1 MQFLKDLFRDGFFGK
16 LVRKQLQNL
25 NYMETEK
32 SLEPNTNSSLRN
44 IVVAI
49 AAVILSIALFLV
61 LQTENNPL
69 SLESQVK
76 QSTSLDVAFSNNKP
90 TLTEFYADWCTS
102 CQAMAGDLGE
112 IKQAYGD
119 RVNFVMLNVDNTKW
133 LPEMLRYRVDG
144 IPHFVFM
151 DSSGNAIAES
161 IGEQP
166 KGILEMDLDALIAN
180 NPIPYAN
187 KTGQVS
193 SFEPQVT
200 VTDDTNTDTRKHGAN
215 VQSI

>member
-1 MQFLKDLFRDGFFGK
+1 MESE
-16 LVRKQLQNL
+16 KQ
-25 NYMETEK
+25 
-32 SLEPNTNSSLRN
+32 LEPNSNNSLRN
-44 IVVAI
+44 IVIAI
-49 AAVILSIALFLV
+49 AAAILSIALFLG

-69 SLESQVK
+69 SLDSQVK

-144 IPHFVFM
+144 IPHFIFM
-151 DSSGNAIAES
+151 DNKGNAIAES

-187 KTGQVS
+187 KKGQVS
-193 SFEPQVT
+193 SFEPQVK
-200 VTDDTNTDTRKHGAN
+200 VVDDTNSDTRSHGG
-215 VQSI
+215 

>member
-1 MQFLKDLFRDGFFGK
+1 MSEPKIESNANN
-16 LVRKQLQNL
+16 LVRNAV
-25 NYMETEK
+25 
-32 SLEPNTNSSLRN
+32 
-44 IVVAI
+44 IAI
-49 AAVILSIALFLV
+49 AAVILSVALFIG
-61 LQTENNPL
+61 LQSETSPF

-76 QSTSLDVAFSNNKP
+76 QSTALDVALSNNKP

-112 IKQAYGD
+112 IKRSYSD
-119 RVNFVMLNVDNTKW
+119 RINFVMLNVDNTKW

-151 DSSGNAIAES
+151 DSAGNAIAES

-166 KGILEMDLDALIAN
+166 KGILEADLDALVAN

-187 KTGQVS
+187 QTGQVS
-193 SFEPQVT
+193 SFEPKVK
-200 VTDDTNTDTRKHGAN
+200 VTDNSDPRNHGG
-215 VQSI
+215 

>member
-1 MQFLKDLFRDGFFGK
+1 MA
-16 LVRKQLQNL
+16 
-25 NYMETEK
+25 TEQQ
-32 SLEPNTNSSLRN
+32 LEPNSNNSVRN
-44 IVVAI
+44 IVIALAAI
-49 AAVILSIALFLV
+49 VLSIALFLG
-61 LQTENNPL
+61 LKTETNPL

-76 QSTSLDVAFSNNKP
+76 RSTPLEVAFSNNKP

-112 IKQAYGD
+112 IKQKYGD

-144 IPHFVFM
+144 IPHFVFTNAA
-151 DSSGNAIAES
+151 GKAIAES

-166 KGILEMDLDALIAN
+166 KGILEADLDALIAN

-187 KTGQVS
+187 QTGQVS
-193 SFEPQVT
+193 QFEPKVKVT
-200 VTDDTNTDTRKHGAN
+200 ANSNTDPRSHGAT
-215 VQSI
+215 VK

>member
-1 MQFLKDLFRDGFFGK
+1 MSESK
-16 LVRKQLQNL
+16 LESN
-25 NYMETEK
+25 
-32 SLEPNTNSSLRN
+32 PNNSVRN
-44 IVVAI
+44 IVIAI
-49 AAVILSIALFLV
+49 AAVVLSVALFWG
-61 LQTENNPL
+61 LQNETSPL

-76 QSTSLDVAFSNNKP
+76 QSTPLDVALSNNKP

-112 IKQAYGD
+112 IKNNYGD

-133 LPEMLRYRVDG
+133 LPEVLRYRVDG

-151 DSSGNAIAES
+151 DSQGDAIAQT

-166 KGILEMDLDALIAN
+166 KGILEADLDALIAQ

-187 KTGQVS
+187 QTGQVS
-193 SFEPQVT
+193 SFEPKVK
-200 VTDDTNTDTRKHGAN
+200 VTDNSDPRNHGG
-215 VQSI
+215 